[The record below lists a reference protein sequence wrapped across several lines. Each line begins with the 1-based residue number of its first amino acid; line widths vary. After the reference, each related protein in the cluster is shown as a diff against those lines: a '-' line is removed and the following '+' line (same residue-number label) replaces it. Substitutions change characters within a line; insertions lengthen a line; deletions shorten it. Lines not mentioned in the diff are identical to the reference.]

1 MELPDVQGHAPLLRH
16 HRRHAP
22 ARSHRLRQH
31 LRRIGQVGGDP
42 GRIRTQGVGVRA
54 PSHHQVTFRHT
65 QIVESWI
72 SDNISVGFFFSISWN
87 LFVFI
92 SENKFWYW
100 FWFKKV
106 YLFLHQCT
114 FKHHYWKNVT
124 RYYCHLINV
133 KKQFKWNKFNWC
145 VTDTIL
151 TKNTIEIK
159 MFCIQSA
166 ILDDSDPW
174 FLGLL

>member
-1 MELPDVQGHAPLLRH
+1 
-16 HRRHAP
+16 
-22 ARSHRLRQH
+22 
-31 LRRIGQVGGDP
+31 
-42 GRIRTQGVGVRA
+42 VGVRA